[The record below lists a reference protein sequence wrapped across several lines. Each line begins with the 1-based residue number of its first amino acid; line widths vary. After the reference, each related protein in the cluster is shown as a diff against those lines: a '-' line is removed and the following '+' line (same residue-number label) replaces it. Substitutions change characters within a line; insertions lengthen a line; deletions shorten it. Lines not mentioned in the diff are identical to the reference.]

1 MGYRSEVVFAI
12 RGEKDAITAFL
23 VKQRLTQP
31 DVTDDGDS
39 CWDMIKVIGDGTV
52 IHFHADNWK
61 WYPGYPGVQ
70 FFERFWSDA
79 EAYGGDFT
87 EELQDGVL
95 EGGFARLGE
104 DDDDTDTRYF
114 GEEGYDL
121 VSISRAIRCD
131 YI

>member
-12 RGEKDAITAFL
+12 RGKKDAITAFL

-31 DVTDDGDS
+31 DVVDDP
-39 CWDMIKVIGDGTV
+39 CWKDIKVSGDGAV
-52 IHFHADNWK
+52 IHFHAPDVK
-61 WYPGYPGVQ
+61 WCPGYPGVQ

-104 DDDDTDTRYF
+104 EDDDTDTRYF